1 MNVLQSIGKT
11 PLVRLARLTES
22 TDAELFVKIESRNPG
37 GSIKDRPALRMIE
50 GAVERGIL
58 PPHGTIVEP
67 TSGNTGIGLAV
78 AASCLGF
85 RLILTMPESMSEER
99 KALLRGF
106 GAELILTPA
115 EKGMG
120 GAVEEAQRLAAD
132 KGYVLLDQFS
142 NPDNAEAHYRSTGPE
157 IFADLPDVDA
167 FVAGVGTGGTITGI
181 GRYLRERLPHVGI
194 YAVEPA
200 ESAVLSGKAP
210 GPHLIQG
217 IGAGFVPALLD
228 RSLLSEVLPVPGE
241 EALRIARRLMTEE
254 GLACGISSGANVAAA
269 LTLAQRPDMKGK
281 RIVTVLPDTG
291 ERYLSTRLF
300 QG

>member
-22 TDAELFVKIESRNPG
+22 TDAEIFVKIESRNPG

-120 GAVEEAQRLAAD
+120 GCLLYTSDAAD
-132 KGYVLLDQFS
+132 
-142 NPDNAEAHYRSTGPE
+142 
-157 IFADLPDVDA
+157 DV
-167 FVAGVGTGGTITGI
+167 
-181 GRYLRERLPHVGI
+181 
-194 YAVEPA
+194 
-200 ESAVLSGKAP
+200 
-210 GPHLIQG
+210 
-217 IGAGFVPALLD
+217 
-228 RSLLSEVLPVPGE
+228 
-241 EALRIARRLMTEE
+241 
-254 GLACGISSGANVAAA
+254 
-269 LTLAQRPDMKGK
+269 
-281 RIVTVLPDTG
+281 
-291 ERYLSTRLF
+291 
-300 QG
+300 